1 MIVPKILNIAGFG
14 GSGKSLLQQL
24 LDGHSEII
32 TLPVHAKIHDEI
44 FNSHYLGSSESL
56 YRDIREIRKCMH
68 CKGYYN
74 LEIIANHGH
83 LDIPISGSKNIVSTI
98 KFDFDFYTFDKSII
112 TSLIQSPLPWNHNS
126 VIEIFYS
133 ELIKFLPHP
142 NIIDEENVY
151 LTLLVEH
158 H

>member
-1 MIVPKILNIAGFG
+1 
-14 GSGKSLLQQL
+14 
-24 LDGHSEII
+24 
-32 TLPVHAKIHDEI
+32 
-44 FNSHYLGSSESL
+44 
-56 YRDIREIRKCMH
+56 MH

-83 LDIPISGSKNIVSTI
+83 LDLPISGSKNIVTFAY
-98 KFDFDFYTFDKSII
+98 KFDFDFYSFDKSII

-126 VIEIFYS
+126 VIDIFYS

-151 LTLLVEH
+151 LSTFGGTSLDAQSKLTKTFTSSKTIYVQRDILDVVATKLKRQSSASSFQF
-158 H
+158 